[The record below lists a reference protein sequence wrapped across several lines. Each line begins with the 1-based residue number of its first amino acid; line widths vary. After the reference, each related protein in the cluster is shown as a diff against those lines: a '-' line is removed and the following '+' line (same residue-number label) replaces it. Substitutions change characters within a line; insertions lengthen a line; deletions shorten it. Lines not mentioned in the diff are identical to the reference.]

1 MGPKIAEAKA
11 PVGRNAAIVADRVS
25 KVFVQGDVEVRAL
38 ADASLTISDGE
49 FVAIMGPSG
58 SGKSTLLNLI
68 AGLDLPSDGEI
79 HVRGHCV
86 SSMSDDDVTVFRRRH
101 IGFIYQHFNFLA
113 DLTIEENVGAPLML
127 DGCNRDEIE
136 SRVLQALNQVALFD
150 RRHHLPSTVSG
161 GELQRAAIARALVVE
176 PAVLLADEPTGNL
189 DSAASER
196 VLLDMRRAV
205 DDLGRTILLV
215 THNHLAAAYGD
226 RTVKLLDGSFQET

>member
-11 PVGRNAAIVADRVS
+11 SVASNAAIVADRVS

-38 ADASLTISDGE
+38 VAASLTISDGE

-68 AGLDLPSDGEI
+68 AGLDLPSDGAI
-79 HVRGHCV
+79 YVRGQCV
-86 SSMSDDDVTVFRRRH
+86 SSMGDDEVTVFRRRH

-127 DGCNRDEIE
+127 DGCSPAEIE
-136 SRVLQALNQVALFD
+136 SRVAQALEQVDLVD

-176 PAVLLADEPTGNL
+176 PAILLADEPTGNL
-189 DSAASER
+189 DSVASER

-205 DDLGRTILLV
+205 DDLGRTVLLV
-215 THNHLAAAYGD
+215 THNHIAAAYGD
-226 RTVKLLDGSFQET
+226 RTLKLLDGSFQEA